1 MLEIKFLIIIF
12 IILVSSY
19 IGFCKANTYVEREKE
34 IKNIL
39 NSLDFLKN
47 KIEYTNLFLKDIFLE
62 ISKNI
67 YKDKNNMFLNC
78 VDSDLSIRNSF
89 KEEINNNLKLD
100 KEDKNVLINLALDLG
115 TMDKK
120 LQISKIDICYNFL
133 LKNLKDAEELR
144 IKNTKMYRTL
154 GVVSG
159 LVISII
165 LI

>member
-12 IILVSSY
+12 IIVISSY
-19 IGFCKANTYVEREKE
+19 IGFLKGNVYVEREKE

-39 NSLDFLKN
+39 NSLDYLRN
-47 KIEYTNLFLKDIFLE
+47 KIEYTNLFLKDIFNC
-62 ISKNI
+62 ISDDV
-67 YKDKNNMFLNC
+67 YKGKDNMFKK
-78 VDSDLSIRNSF
+78 SLSSNLSLRNSF
-89 KEEINNNLKLD
+89 KEEIKNNSKIND
-100 KEDKNVLINLALDLG
+100 EDKSILLNFAMDLG

-120 LQISKIDICYNFL
+120 LQISKIDICTNFL
-133 LKNLKDAEELR
+133 TKNLKNAEELK
-144 IKNTKMYRTL
+144 IKNTKMFKVL

>member
-12 IILVSSY
+12 IIVISSY
-19 IGFCKANTYVEREKE
+19 IGFLKGNVYVEREKE

-39 NSLDFLKN
+39 NSLDYLRN
-47 KIEYTNLFLKDIFLE
+47 KIEYTNLFLKDIFNC
-62 ISKNI
+62 ISDDV
-67 YKDKNNMFLNC
+67 YKGKDNMFKKSLN
-78 VDSDLSIRNSF
+78 SNLSLRNSF
-89 KEEINNNLKLD
+89 KEEIKNNSKIND
-100 KEDKNVLINLALDLG
+100 EDKSILLNFAMDLG

-120 LQISKIDICYNFL
+120 LQISKIDICTNFL
-133 LKNLKDAEELR
+133 TKNLKNAEELK
-144 IKNTKMYRTL
+144 IKNTKMFKVL

>member
-12 IILVSSY
+12 IIVISSY
-19 IGFCKANTYVEREKE
+19 IGFLKGNVYVEREKE

-39 NSLDFLKN
+39 NSLDYLRN
-47 KIEYTNLFLKDIFLE
+47 KIEYTNLFLKDIFNC
-62 ISKNI
+62 ISNDV
-67 YKDKNNMFLNC
+67 YKGKDNMFKKSLN
-78 VDSDLSIRNSF
+78 SNLSLRNSF
-89 KEEINNNLKLD
+89 KEEIKNNTKIND
-100 KEDKNVLINLALDLG
+100 EDKSILLNIAMDLG

-120 LQISKIDICYNFL
+120 LQISKIDICTNFL
-133 LKNLKDAEELR
+133 NKNLKDAEELKN
-144 IKNTKMYRTL
+144 KNTKMFKVL